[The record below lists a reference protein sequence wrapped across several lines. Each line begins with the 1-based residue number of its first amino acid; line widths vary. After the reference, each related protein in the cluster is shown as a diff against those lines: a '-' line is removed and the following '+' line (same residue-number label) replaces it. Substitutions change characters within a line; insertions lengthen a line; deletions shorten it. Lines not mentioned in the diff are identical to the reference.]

1 MEKEYISSVSLIKL
15 KTILDE
21 MIYQKRLTETEM
33 ERILNKAGL
42 KKKGKVW
49 VDELDSV
56 YSNL

>member
-1 MEKEYISSVSLIKL
+1 MEKEYISSVSLVKL

-21 MIYQKRLTETEM
+21 MVYQKRLTETEM